1 MTPSPKQHLE
11 LLVNLCRDSSL
22 NLNLVALGKVSSGG
36 QEMILSLYLA
46 LVRLYLECWVQ
57 LWTPWCRR
65 GPGILER
72 VQRRATKMIMG
83 LEHLCCVGDR
93 ALVQVAKRQ

>member
-57 LWTPWCRR
+57 LWT
-65 GPGILER
+65 
-72 VQRRATKMIMG
+72 
-83 LEHLCCVGDR
+83 
-93 ALVQVAKRQ
+93 LVQERPRYTGKSSKEGYQDDYGIRAPVLCG